1 MNENYLV
8 YTKNGNK
15 VFSKEEI
22 INNALE
28 QEKKGIKPHYAFY
41 DYKKH
46 KPITPSGWLVW
57 STDSGAGVV
66 YRRKD
71 GEMIIVTGWQ
81 GDFAYISEKDNPNNL
96 KKTTKKQLE
105 RE

>member
-1 MNENYLV
+1 MYKNYLV

-46 KPITPSGWLVW
+46 KHDKTSSNSKKYFNAIVKEK
-57 STDSGAGVV
+57 
-66 YRRKD
+66 RK
-71 GEMIIVTGWQ
+71 E
-81 GDFAYISEKDNPNNL
+81 FSP
-96 KKTTKKQLE
+96 
-105 RE
+105 